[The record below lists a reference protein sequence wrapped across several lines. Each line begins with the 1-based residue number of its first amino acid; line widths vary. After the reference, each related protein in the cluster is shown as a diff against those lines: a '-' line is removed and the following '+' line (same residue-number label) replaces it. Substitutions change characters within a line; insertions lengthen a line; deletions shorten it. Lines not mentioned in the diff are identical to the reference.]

1 MPRPRA
7 GDVPVVSSAKLGA
20 FFTLFVALMVSGAM
34 AVTGVSLLVSG
45 DPVQIGVGV
54 GVLLLVVVG
63 ALLIAGE
70 VRLGAASERLGK
82 QLEQEGQ
89 LPFDPPGVT
98 RLASGRLEK
107 ADADAVFE
115 DRRLEVERAPG
126 DWRAWW
132 RLAAAYGDARDPRRG
147 RRAMRKAVSLER
159 ASRTG

>member
-1 MPRPRA
+1 MPA
-7 GDVPVVSSAKLGA
+7 DDAPVVTSAKLGA
-20 FFTLFVALMVSGAM
+20 LFTVFVAVMVSGAM
-34 AVTGVSLLVSG
+34 AVTGFSLLVSG
-45 DPVQIGVGV
+45 DLVQVGIGV

-63 ALLIAGE
+63 TLLIAGE

-82 QLEQEGQ
+82 QLGQEGR
-89 LPFDPPGVT
+89 LPFDPPGIV

-107 ADADAVFE
+107 VDADAVFE
-115 DRRLEVERAPG
+115 DRRLEVEGAPG

-159 ASRTG
+159 ASRLG